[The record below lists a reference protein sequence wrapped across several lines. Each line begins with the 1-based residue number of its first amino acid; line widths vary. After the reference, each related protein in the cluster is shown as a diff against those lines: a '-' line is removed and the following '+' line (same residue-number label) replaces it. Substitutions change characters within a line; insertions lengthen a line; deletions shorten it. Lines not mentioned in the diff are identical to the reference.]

1 MTTRP
6 APRHLIA
13 GLIAVLAL
21 GIAAFGPGDGNAPAI
36 LGLILLTIG
45 LLATSAIPEY
55 LTALVLFALAMVFA
69 LAPAE
74 VVFAG
79 FESAALWLVFGGMVL
94 GVAVRTTGLGAR
106 LAHRLAPVFGT
117 SYTGVIFGTLLS
129 AMVFGFLVPSS
140 IGRIMLL
147 LPITLALAKRL
158 GFSIDSRGYKG
169 MVLATGLGCFLP
181 TFGILPANVPNVVL
195 LGIAEELYDVQL
207 TYGHWL
213 LLHFPVLGLLKSAV
227 VGALIVALFPDRPS
241 AETREPAPGP
251 MTAEEW
257 RLTVVL
263 CLALAGWMSDFWHG
277 ISPAW
282 VSLSAA
288 VVVMFPGFGLFG
300 PRDFAKINFAPIVYV
315 AGVLGLGA
323 LIAYS
328 GWGEHLGAAIAQI
341 PSLGPDQAFGNFAT
355 LVAAG
360 IGIGLGSTLAGVP
373 AVMTPLAADLAE
385 ATGLTVQ
392 TVLML
397 QMPAFSTPLLPY
409 QAPPLIVAMQIG
421 HLRSTE
427 AIKLVLAIALVT
439 LVLLLPLD
447 YLWWRLLGAI

>member
-1 MTTRP
+1 MMPRP
-6 APRHLIA
+6 ALRHLIA

-36 LGLILLTIG
+36 PGLILLIIG

-55 LTALVLFALAMVFA
+55 LTALIFFALAMVFA

-79 FESAALWLVFGGMVL
+79 FESAALWLIFGGLVL
-94 GVAVRTTGLGAR
+94 GVAIHTTGLGAR

-117 SYTGVIFGTLLS
+117 SYTGVIFGILLS
-129 AMVFGFLVPSS
+129 ALAFGFLMPSS
-140 IGRIMLL
+140 VGRVVLL
-147 LPITLALAKRL
+147 MPITLALAKRL
-158 GFSIDSRGYKG
+158 GFGTDSRGHKG
-169 MVLATGLGCFLP
+169 MVLAAGLGCFLP
-181 TFGILPANVPNVVL
+181 AFGILPANVPNVVL
-195 LGIAEELYDVQL
+195 LGIAEKLYDAPL

-213 LLHFPVLGLLKSAV
+213 LLHFPVLGLLKAAV
-227 VGALIVALFPDRPS
+227 IGGLIVALFPARPG
-241 AETREPAPGP
+241 AEAREPAPGP
-251 MTAEEW
+251 MTAAER

-263 CLALAGWMSDFWHG
+263 CLALAGWMTDFWHG

-282 VSLSAA
+282 ISLSAA

-300 PRDFAKINFAPIVYV
+300 PRDFAKIDFAPIVYA

-360 IGIGLGSTLAGVP
+360 IGVGLGSTLPGVP

-397 QMPAFSTPLLPY
+397 QVPAFSTPLLPY
-409 QAPPLIVAMQIG
+409 QTPPLIVALQIA
-421 HLRSTE
+421 HMRSAE
-427 AIKLVLAIALVT
+427 AIKLVFAIALVT
-439 LVLLLPLD
+439 LALLLPLD